1 MIVVKNILSHS
12 FGVRVVNDRFSIIL
26 PKGTEYPCK
35 LSDNY
40 TTVSDYQTTIC
51 VKIYEGE
58 DTEDISNDYY
68 YDEYDHNDIEECRAG
83 IPQIEITFDFDKNRV
98 LHVSSKDLKTG
109 KVYNKD
115 VKVR

>member
-1 MIVVKNILSHS
+1 M
-12 FGVRVVNDRFSIIL
+12 
-26 PKGTEYPCK
+26 
-35 LSDNY
+35 
-40 TTVSDYQTTIC
+40 
-51 VKIYEGE
+51 KIYEGE
-58 DTEDISNDYY
+58 DTEDITNDHY